1 MSGADHVRLR
11 EPFNQAAQ
19 RYERTRPGYP
29 PALFNLHA
37 TGTGSDGY
45 QIRFTIRGHAGRHL
59 PS

>member
-1 MSGADHVRLR
+1 MSGADQVRLR
-11 EPFNQAAQ
+11 ERLDQAAQ
-19 RYERTRPGYP
+19 RCNRPRPGYP

-45 QIRFTIRGHAGRHL
+45 QIRFTIRGHAGRHR